1 MDGKELDEKAAA
13 AAVTTQAV
21 NGTGEATPQFDEKAH
36 GVVMARETGAEKP
49 RSASSRGGA
58 SVRDAEEG
66 MAAPS
71 SPAILPLPNSPSQ
84 STRALTL
91 RDDEN
96 FYPEGGLQ
104 AWLVVFGSWCALLAA
119 LGIMNTLAS
128 FQAYISR
135 NQLVGYSEGEIGW
148 IFSVYTFLSFG
159 FGVFIGPIFDKFGAR
174 ALMITGGLGIV
185 AGIMLMSICTSM
197 SFFRL
202 FVSASF

>member
-1 MDGKELDEKAAA
+1 MDGKEVDEKAAA
-13 AAVTTQAV
+13 AAVNTQAV
-21 NGTGEATPQFDEKAH
+21 NGSGGTTPRSEEKTD
-36 GVVMARETGAEKP
+36 GVVMARETGAEEP
-49 RSASSRGGA
+49 SPTWRGGTSA
-58 SVRDAEEG
+58 HDAEEG
-66 MAAPS
+66 TAAP
-71 SPAILPLPNSPSQ
+71 PLPNSPSQ

-135 NQLVGYSEGEIGW
+135 NQLVDYSEGQIGW

-174 ALMITGGLGIV
+174 ALMITGALGIV

-197 SFFRL
+197 FFFSSFCLCLILRNL
-202 FVSASF
+202 SDS